1 MKRLLFLA
9 AIIVSVALCAF
20 SQVKGGDSTRQL
32 REGEALQFG
41 DGLSV
46 RVTKSQTSQF
56 TSVKLKGQPVVVI
69 VDFDSGK
76 KATSLSYKL
85 TADPKSSDLYLS
97 NAAQKLA
104 PVAVIE
110 DFPSWG
116 KDNDKEVEVLDP
128 KESGGGVVL
137 SFGQKGSVSLLF
149 DVPAQQ
155 AKTPIKFSMKLRTV
169 APADEQHSFVVSL

>member
-1 MKRLLFLA
+1 MKRLTFLA
-9 AIIVSVALCAF
+9 AIIACLALAAY
-20 SQVKGGDSTRQL
+20 SQHPAGDSTRQL
-32 REGEALQFG
+32 RSGEVLQFG

-56 TSVKLKGQPVVVI
+56 TGVKLKGTPVVVTL
-69 VDFDSGK
+69 DFDSGK

-85 TADPKSSDLYLS
+85 TADPKTSDLYLS
-97 NAAQKLA
+97 SGAQKLA
-104 PVAVIE
+104 PLAVVE

-116 KDNDKEVEVLDP
+116 KDNDKEVEVIDP

-155 AKTPIKFSMKLRTV
+155 AKTPLKFSMKLRTV
-169 APADEQHSFVVSL
+169 APVDEQHSFVVSL

>member
-1 MKRLLFLA
+1 MKRLLVLA
-9 AIIVSVALCAF
+9 AIIAYVALAAY
-20 SQVKGGDSTRQL
+20 SQGKAGDSTRQL
-32 REGEALQFG
+32 RAGEEVQFG

-56 TSVKLKGQPVVVI
+56 TSIKLKGEPVVVI

-76 KATSLSYKL
+76 NATSLSYKL
-85 TADPKSSDLYLS
+85 TANPKSSDLYLS
-97 NAAQKLA
+97 SGAQKLA

-116 KDNDKEVEVLDP
+116 KDNDKEVEVIDP

-137 SFGQKGSVSLLF
+137 SFGQKGSVLLLF

-155 AKTPIKFSMKLRTV
+155 AKTPLKFSMKLRTV

>member
-1 MKRLLFLA
+1 MKRFLFLA
-9 AIIVSVALCAF
+9 AIIASVALCAF
-20 SQVKGGDSTRQL
+20 SQVKGSDPARQL
-32 REGEALQFG
+32 REGEVLQFG

-56 TSVKLKGQPVVVI
+56 TSVKLKGEPVVVTL
-69 VDFDSGK
+69 DFDSGK
-76 KATSLSYKL
+76 KAASLSYKL
-85 TADPKSSDLYLS
+85 TADPKTSDLYLS
-97 NAAQKLA
+97 SGAQKLA
-104 PVAVIE
+104 PLAVVE

-116 KDNDKEVEVLDP
+116 KDNDMDVEVIDP

-155 AKTPIKFSMKLRTV
+155 AERPLKFSMKLRTV
-169 APADEQHSFVVSL
+169 APVDEQHSFVVSL